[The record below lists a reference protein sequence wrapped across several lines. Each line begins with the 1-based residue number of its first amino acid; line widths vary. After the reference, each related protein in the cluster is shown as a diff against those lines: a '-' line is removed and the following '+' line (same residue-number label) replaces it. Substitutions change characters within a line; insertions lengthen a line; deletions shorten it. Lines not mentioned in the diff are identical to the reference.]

1 MAPDNHILDE
11 AHHVPKWVKLSPFV
25 AMLLGF
31 ILSYIFYIWRTDL
44 PQKLAENQRP
54 LYLFLLNKWYF
65 DEVYEILFVR
75 SAKFFGRLLWKKGD
89 GTVID
94 GFIDNLSMV
103 FIPLLTRLAGRAQ
116 SGYIFTYAF
125 AMVLGIVVLITWMTL
140 GTGG

>member
-11 AHHVPKWVKLSPFV
+11 AHHVPKWVKLSPFM

-44 PQKLAENQRP
+44 PQKLADNQRP

-89 GTVID
+89 GTVI
-94 GFIDNLSMV
+94 V
-103 FIPLLTRLAGRAQ
+103 WVYR
-116 SGYIFTYAF
+116 
-125 AMVLGIVVLITWMTL
+125 
-140 GTGG
+140 